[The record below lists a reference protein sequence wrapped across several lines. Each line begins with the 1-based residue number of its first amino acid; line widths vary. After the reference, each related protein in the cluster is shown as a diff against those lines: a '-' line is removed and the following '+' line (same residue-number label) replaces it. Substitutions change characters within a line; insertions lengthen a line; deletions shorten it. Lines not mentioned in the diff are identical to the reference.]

1 MSYSAA
7 PIAIDASVLAHLS
20 PDTAACLLTGQ
31 RLTLPG
37 PMVWHAWGPSEGPVT
52 VLLHGG
58 SGSWMHWIRNI
69 APLVSA
75 GHRVLAVD
83 LPGFGDSAEPVTG
96 GDVDAL
102 IEPLHDA
109 WQLLK
114 PPHSSATFVGFSFGG
129 MTAALWLAAHPEDAQ
144 NLVMVGSPGLGL
156 TTPDRIRLKGWRH
169 LPTEAQQAEAHRH
182 NLMALMLQHEESLGP
197 LALAVHAA
205 NVVRDRMPRR
215 RLSSTPIVA
224 EALPHMTCPLH
235 VIFGEHDALYKGRWP
250 EVEALFKT
258 QTPHLAS
265 WQRVPDAGHWVQFE
279 RAEAFQLALLACT
292 ADTAAL
298 RPSK

>member
-1 MSYSAA
+1 MSYLTA

-37 PMVWHAWGPSEGPVT
+37 PMVWHAWGPNEGPVT

-83 LPGFGDSAEPVTG
+83 LPGFGDSAEPLTG

-102 IEPLHDA
+102 IEPLHGA

-114 PPHSSATFVGFSFGG
+114 KPQVNTTFVGFSFGG
-129 MTAALWLAAHPEDAQ
+129 MTAALWLAAYPEDAQ

-182 NLMALMLQHEESLGP
+182 NLMALMLQHKESLDP

-224 EALPHMTCPLH
+224 EALPRIHCPLH

-250 EVEALFKT
+250 EVADLFKT
-258 QTPHLAS
+258 QTPNLAS
-265 WQRVPDAGHWVQFE
+265 WQRVPEAGHWVQYE

>member
-1 MSYSAA
+1 
-7 PIAIDASVLAHLS
+7 
-20 PDTAACLLTGQ
+20 
-31 RLTLPG
+31 
-37 PMVWHAWGPSEGPVT
+37 
-52 VLLHGG
+52 
-58 SGSWMHWIRNI
+58 
-69 APLVSA
+69 
-75 GHRVLAVD
+75 
-83 LPGFGDSAEPVTG
+83 
-96 GDVDAL
+96 
-102 IEPLHDA
+102 
-109 WQLLK
+109 
-114 PPHSSATFVGFSFGG
+114 
-129 MTAALWLAAHPEDAQ
+129 MTAALWLAAFPEDAQ

-182 NLMALMLQHEESLGP
+182 NLMALMLQHEESLDP

-224 EALPHMTCPLH
+224 EALPRIHCPLH

-250 EVEALFKT
+250 AVEALFKS

-265 WQRVPDAGHWVQFE
+265 WQLVPDAGHWVQYE

-292 ADTAAL
+292 AETAAL
-298 RPSK
+298 RPNK

>member
-1 MSYSAA
+1 MSYLTA

-37 PMVWHAWGPSEGPVT
+37 PMVWHAWGPNQGPVT

-69 APLVSA
+69 APLVYE

-83 LPGFGDSAEPVTG
+83 LPGFGDSGEPLTG

-102 IEPLHDA
+102 IEPLHAA

-114 PPHSSATFVGFSFGG
+114 QPQENTTFVGFSFGG
-129 MTAALWLAAHPEDAQ
+129 MTAALWLAAFPEDAQ

-182 NLMALMLQHEESLGP
+182 NLMALMLQHEESLDP

-224 EALPHMTCPLH
+224 EALPRIHCPLH

-258 QTPHLAS
+258 KTPHLAS
-265 WQRVPDAGHWVQFE
+265 WQRVPDAGHWVQYE
-279 RAEAFQLALLACT
+279 RAEAFQVALLACT

-298 RPSK
+298 RPNK

>member
-1 MSYSAA
+1 MSFTSE

-37 PMVWHAWGPSEGPVT
+37 PMVWHAWGPNEGPVT

-69 APLVSA
+69 APLMSA

-83 LPGFGDSAEPVTG
+83 LPGFGDSAEPLTG

-102 IEPLHDA
+102 IEPLHAA

-114 PPHSSATFVGFSFGG
+114 PPQVNTTFVGFSFGG
-129 MTAALWLAAHPEDAQ
+129 MTAALWLAAYPEDAQ

-182 NLMALMLQHEESLGP
+182 NLMALMLQHEESLDP

-224 EALPHMTCPLH
+224 EALPRIQCPLH

-265 WQRVPDAGHWVQFE
+265 WQRVPDAGHWVQYE

-298 RPSK
+298 RPNK

>member
-1 MSYSAA
+1 MSYVTAT
-7 PIAIDASVLAHLS
+7 IAIDASVLAHVS

-37 PMVWHAWGPSEGPVT
+37 PMAWHAWGPNDGPVI

-58 SGSWMHWIRNI
+58 SGSWMHWILNI

-83 LPGFGDSAEPVTG
+83 LPGFGDSAEPLTG

-114 PPHSSATFVGFSFGG
+114 PAQVSTTFVGFSFGG
-129 MTAALWLAAHPEDAQ
+129 MTAALWLAAYPEDAQ

-182 NLMALMLQHEESLGP
+182 NLMALMLQHEESLDS

-224 EALPHMTCPLH
+224 DALPRIHSPLH

-279 RAEAFQLALLACT
+279 RAEAFQVALLACT

-298 RPSK
+298 RPNK

>member
-1 MSYSAA
+1 MSFTSE

-37 PMVWHAWGPSEGPVT
+37 PMVWHAWGPNEGPVT
-52 VLLHGG
+52 VFLHGG

-83 LPGFGDSAEPVTG
+83 LPGFGDSAEPLTG

-102 IEPLHDA
+102 IEPLHAA

-114 PPHSSATFVGFSFGG
+114 PPQVNTTFVGFSFGG
-129 MTAALWLAAHPEDAQ
+129 MTAALWLAAYPEDAQ
-144 NLVMVGSPGLGL
+144 NLVIVGSPGLGL

-182 NLMALMLQHEESLGP
+182 NLMALMLQHEESLDP

-224 EALPHMTCPLH
+224 EALPRIHCPLH

-250 EVEALFKT
+250 EVEAVFKT

-265 WQRVPDAGHWVQFE
+265 WQRVPDAGHWVQYE
-279 RAEAFQLALLACT
+279 RAEAFQLVLLACT
-292 ADTAAL
+292 DDTAAL
-298 RPSK
+298 RPNK